1 MKKII
6 SLFITF
12 LFFFGLF
19 SDVFAMKTNSVD
31 IDDFSTFSIEQVQNA
46 FSNSLSEQQSSDNK
60 TENQADDV
68 FSFADTDYSIP
79 TFFVM
84 NFIQPTTNFYFC
96 DIDLYGLNYFYR
108 NKIFDE
114 TKLFG
119 GLSEYKITQNSY
131 MAVALFDVVNSVYMI
146 M

>member
-1 MKKII
+1 MKKIL
-6 SLFITF
+6 SLIIVF

-19 SDVFAMKTNSVD
+19 SDAFAMETNSVD
-31 IDDFSTFSIEQVQNA
+31 IDDFSTFSIEQVQNT
-46 FSNSLSEQQSSDNK
+46 FSNSLSQQQSTDNK
-60 TENQADDV
+60 TENQAGKV
-68 FSFADTDYSIP
+68 FVFADTDYSIP
-79 TFFVM
+79 TFFVI
-84 NFIQPTTNFYFC
+84 NFVQPATNFYFC